1 MTSVVISTAP
11 WRPLGAPMNG
21 SSDSDTNGGLSYRTA
36 SEKVFNHFG
45 CDRRPRFLAA
55 LIWGLVANNVE
66 TPSYEVVSSTGWI
79 EIRQYGSMIVAET
92 GGEGERADAIGD
104 GFRVIADYIFGNKCA
119 LENVPMTAPVTQ
131 HVTETIAM
139 TAPVTQQ
146 INGASWKVRFVMPSE
161 YTMVTLPQPV
171 NPEVQLIEVPSG
183 RFAGIHL
190 SGFGN
195 QRSIDEHTE
204 QLLAYL
210 EGEGLR
216 PKGHPTYAF

>member
-1 MTSVVISTAP
+1 
-11 WRPLGAPMNG
+11 
-21 SSDSDTNGGLSYRTA
+21 
-36 SEKVFNHFG
+36 
-45 CDRRPRFLAA
+45 
-55 LIWGLVANNVE
+55 
-66 TPSYEVVSSTGWI
+66 
-79 EIRQYGSMIVAET
+79 MIVAET

-104 GFRVIADYIFGNKCA
+104 GFRVIADYIFGNKFA

-195 QRSIDEHTE
+195 QRSLDEHTE